1 MPSGSTSPGADTPPT
16 PKGLPAAK
24 LPPSVSADHLVLL
37 FLCLSL
43 AFLILTATRAAV
55 CGLLCALVHAAL
67 ALAHS
72 SRSGMAAVAAC
83 GRELGSVH
91 ALAAAGACLAALE
104 LAQDIRMWHASRAQA
119 LLWQAGGALAYV
131 PAAAAVAAAAKRS
144 EMLLWQGCAP
154 REGSRL
160 QIQHDYTASVQAA
173 AAAV

>member
-1 MPSGSTSPGADTPPT
+1 MPSPIFRNGLCTSLRSQGPAPCQRLSNNNKMPSGSTSPGADTPPT

-24 LPPSVSADHLVLL
+24 LPPSDSADHLVLL

-104 LAQDIRMWHASRAQA
+104 LAQDIRM
-119 LLWQAGGALAYV
+119 
-131 PAAAAVAAAAKRS
+131 
-144 EMLLWQGCAP
+144 
-154 REGSRL
+154 
-160 QIQHDYTASVQAA
+160 
-173 AAAV
+173 